1 MDLNSFQFLGKIGVS
16 GVECVDVF
24 SFDQEMLE
32 FLPSPQLALILC
44 FPEREGARPLQ
55 VAYDELKSSGFTAP
69 ENVFFMKQKIGNAC
83 GTFALFH
90 ALANLEG
97 VIDLGKGSFYKWLSD
112 AKQVSVEER
121 SDLLLKNDQ
130 LAAAHEETAREGETE
145 EPENVEHHFICYV
158 ERNGVLYEIDS
169 CAPFPR
175 PLGNISGEVLVS
187 AAGKHVKK
195 LMEEIDGQWRRSSTT
210 SVSICTIA
218 TSICLMPSSAGW
230 MRRPHSPPCDRALTR
245 YLVSEMDRILHR
257 NENTQSAS
265 FSRHAEAP
273 NSLLFV
279 LLKGGF

>member
-195 LMEEIDGQWRRSSTT
+195 LMEEIGD
-210 SVSICTIA
+210 
-218 TSICLMPSSAGW
+218 
-230 MRRPHSPPCDRALTR
+230 
-245 YLVSEMDRILHR
+245 
-257 NENTQSAS
+257 AS
-265 FSRHAEAP
+265 FSALALVR
-273 NSLLFV
+273 SS
-279 LLKGGF
+279 